1 MGRALSTQTEFQ
13 QQRRKPD
20 PIKRGRSVELD
31 VKKVS
36 MEAAM
41 RGRRLYVRGL
51 QFEPLA
57 EPRLKTV

>member
-13 QQRRKPD
+13 QQKRKPD
-20 PIKRGRSVELD
+20 PIKRGRSVALD

-41 RGRRLYVRGL
+41 RVVRRLYARSL
-51 QFEPLA
+51 Q
-57 EPRLKTV
+57 T